1 VLRFQG
7 QKKEGWPMKKKLQSW
22 ILSVGPH
29 RSDYSLCNHR
39 QGLSLLDIF
48 GHLN

>member
-1 VLRFQG
+1 
-7 QKKEGWPMKKKLQSW
+7 MKKKLQSW

-39 QGLSLLDIF
+39 QGLSL
-48 GHLN
+48 HEW